1 VRRKIVSDVFGI
13 SVSALQAF
21 QNAINVT
28 SNNVANASTPG
39 YDRETVNLTEAI
51 PQSNGSTTVGA
62 GVVVS
67 GISRAYSQAAAN
79 QLNTSQSSLGQLN
92 ALQNYST
99 QIDNLFGTTVGGLS
113 TALQSFYS
121 AFSDVANN
129 PTSTASRQALLGQA
143 QNVAASF
150 QNASSQLNSLNTD
163 VNSRITADVQQI
175 NSIAAAISTLN
186 GQIVVSTAQNG
197 NQPPNEL
204 LDQRDKLVSNLSQLV
219 GVSTTTEANGSLNVF
234 VGNGQPLVLQGQTT
248 PLTTVPNQ
256 FNASQLEIGTAAGS
270 QISGNITSGDLGG
283 LLAART
289 QVISPALNQLGQ
301 IATALSQ
308 TVNSQQ
314 GDGLDLSGNFGA
326 NIFSVGAPLA
336 TGSAKNT
343 DAVTASVS
351 VNANGLGALTADNYL
366 LSFRGGTA
374 TLTDT
379 TTGVSV
385 TPAGAGTVASP
396 YTAGGVSIVLSG
408 APAASDQFLIQ
419 PTATAAASLQVVLT
433 DPSKIAAAGAI
444 RTAAAGANS
453 GAATIS
459 AGTVLNSANPNLLAP
474 VTLQFTTP
482 PTTYSVN
489 GGPGVAYV
497 NGGNINV
504 NGWQVQI
511 SGTPANG
518 DVFTVTSNAGSTG
531 DNRNALAAA
540 NLQNVGVLQNGT
552 TSITAGVSALITGIG
567 SQAQQINTAQTAQA
581 AVNSQAQN
589 SVQSISGVNLDEE
602 AASLLQWQQAYQ
614 AAAQAL
620 TIGNTLFTTL
630 IDSVNGTF
638 T

>member
-1 VRRKIVSDVFGI
+1 VSDVFGI

-51 PQSNGSTTVGA
+51 PQSNGAATVGA
-62 GVVVS
+62 GVLVAGV
-67 GISRAYSQAAAN
+67 GRAYSQAATN
-79 QLNTSQSSLGQLN
+79 QLNASQSSLGQLN

-113 TALQSFYS
+113 TTLQSFYS

-143 QNVAASF
+143 QNVANSF
-150 QNASSQLNSLNTD
+150 QNASSQLNSLNND

-175 NSIAAAISTLN
+175 NSIASAISTLN
-186 GQIVVSTAQNG
+186 QQIVVGTAQDG

-204 LDQRDKLVSNLSQLV
+204 LDQRDQLVSNLSQLV
-219 GVSTTTEANGSLNVF
+219 GISTTTDSNGALNVF

-248 PLTTVPNQ
+248 PLTTVGNQ
-256 FNASQLEIGTAAGS
+256 FNASQLEIGNTAGV
-270 QISGNITSGDLGG
+270 QISSDITSGDLGG
-283 LLAART
+283 LLAARS
-289 QVISPALNQLGQ
+289 QVINPALNQLGQ

-314 GDGLDLSGNFGA
+314 GDGLDLNGKLGA
-326 NIFSVGAPLA
+326 NIFSVGAALA

-351 VNANGLGALTADNYL
+351 INANGLGALTPDNYI
-366 LSFRGGTA
+366 LSFQGGTA

-379 TTGVSV
+379 TTNTSV

-396 YTAGGVSIVLSG
+396 YTANGVSIVLSG
-408 APAASDQFLIQ
+408 APAAGDQFLIQ
-419 PTATAAASLQVVLT
+419 PTATAAASLKVVLT

-444 RTAAAGANS
+444 ATAAAGTNA
-453 GAATIS
+453 GAAVIS
-459 AGTVLNSANPNLLAP
+459 SGTVLNSADPNLLAP
-474 VTLQFTTP
+474 VTIQFATP

-497 NGGNINV
+497 NGGNIDV

-518 DVFTVTSNAGSTG
+518 DVFTVTSNAGGSG

-581 AVNSQAQN
+581 AVNSQAQS

-630 IDSVNGTF
+630 IDSVNGTY

>member
-1 VRRKIVSDVFGI
+1 VADVFGI

-21 QNAINVT
+21 QNAISVT

-39 YDRETVNLTEAI
+39 YDEESINLSEAI
-51 PQSNGSTTVGA
+51 PQSNGSATVGS
-62 GVVVS
+62 GVVVT
-67 GISRAYSQAAAN
+67 GISRAFSQAAAN

-92 ALQNYST
+92 ALQSYST

-113 TALQSFYS
+113 TTLQNFYS

-143 QNVAASF
+143 QDVASSF

-163 VNSRITADVQQI
+163 VNSRITADVTQI
-175 NSIAAAISTLN
+175 NSIASAISKLN
-186 GQIVVSTAQNG
+186 SQIVVGTAQDG

-204 LDQRDKLVSNLSQLV
+204 LDQRDQLVSNLSQLV

-248 PLTTVPNQ
+248 ALTTVPNQ
-256 FNASQLEIGTAAGS
+256 FNASQLEISTAASNGNV
-270 QISGNITSGDLGG
+270 ISGNISSGDLGG

-289 QVISPALNQLGQ
+289 QVINPALNQLGQ

-314 GDGLDLSGNFGA
+314 GQGLDLSGNLGA
-326 NIFSVGAPLA
+326 NIFSVGVPLA
-336 TGSAKNT
+336 TASSRNS

-351 VNANGLGALTADNYL
+351 VNPNGLGALTSSQYI
-366 LSFRGGTA
+366 LSFAGGTP
-374 TLTDT
+374 TLTNSSDGT
-379 TTGVSV
+379 SV
-385 TPAGAGTVASP
+385 ALSGAGTGASP
-396 YTAGGVSIVLSG
+396 YTAAGVSIVLSG
-408 APAASDQFLIQ
+408 TPAAGDQFLIQ
-419 PTATAAASLQVVLT
+419 PTATAASSLKVVLT
-433 DPSKIAAAGAI
+433 DPSKIAAAGAVKT
-444 RTAAAGANS
+444 TAAGSNLGS
-453 GAATIS
+453 GSIS
-459 AGTVLNSANPNLLAP
+459 AGTVLNSTDPNLLQP
-474 VTLQFTTP
+474 VTIQFTSP
-482 PTTYSVN
+482 PATYSVN

-497 NGGNINV
+497 DGGNIDV
-504 NGWQVQI
+504 NGWRVQI

-518 DVFTVTSNAGSTG
+518 DQFTVGSNAGGTG

-540 NLQNVGVLQNGT
+540 NQQTVGVLNNGT
-552 TSITAGVSALITGIG
+552 TSITAGVSAMITGIG
-567 SQAQQINTAQTAQA
+567 SQAQQINTAQTAQT
-581 AVNSQAQN
+581 AVNSQALT
-589 SVQSISGVNLDEE
+589 SVQSASGVNLDQE

-620 TIGNTLFTTL
+620 TIGNSLFTTL

-638 T
+638 S